1 MRLHPKEEEAAK
13 KKEEEER
20 DRLKAD
26 WLNLLFTDQSVAAM
40 SPEAWAGVGLWWS
53 PSLLRNDAFCNYRVL
68 CQQRTR
74 VWASDPGR
82 RKKLGSEPEHL
93 EVVTWTVRMHW

>member
-1 MRLHPKEEEAAK
+1 MPFPDMLHLHAAVSQEEEAAK

-40 SPEAWAGVGLWWS
+40 SPEAIFPASFVSMKNHPEAGS
-53 PSLLRNDAFCNYRVL
+53 SANSA
-68 CQQRTR
+68 
-74 VWASDPGR
+74 
-82 RKKLGSEPEHL
+82 
-93 EVVTWTVRMHW
+93 

>member
-1 MRLHPKEEEAAK
+1 MLCYMHHYHCFKVLDLFVFMNPKEEEAAK

-40 SPEAWAGVGLWWS
+40 SPEAWS
-53 PSLLRNDAFCNYRVL
+53 FCFRNFFLALKAAFV
-68 CQQRTR
+68 T
-74 VWASDPGR
+74 
-82 RKKLGSEPEHL
+82 GSSANSARGCGP
-93 EVVTWTVRMHW
+93 